1 MKNLNQ
7 KLYLEINNSNYTFF
21 VVEDNNQDNFKILY
35 KLKTSLTGLANDG
48 IFDLEKIFSSIKENI
63 LIIEKK
69 FNLTFKEL
77 ILILENFNPTF
88 INLSGY
94 KKLNGSQVLRENI
107 TYILNTLKSCV
118 DKIEH
123 KKTIIH
129 IFNSKFFLDNKK
141 IDNLPIGLFGD
152 FYSHELSFVLMNKN
166 EHKNLNHIL
175 NKCNLNIKKILIK
188 SFVEGAYLSNDNK
201 NIETFFHI
209 NMNDN
214 HSKISYFENNALK
227 FEQVFK
233 FGTEIIIN
241 DITKITS
248 LKKKDVEWIL
258 ENIKLNQDVDDNELI
273 EKDFFPEN
281 IHKKIK
287 KKLIYEII
295 LARTKELSEIILY
308 ENKNFYYYKNS
319 TKLIFFELKHY
330 LTNQCFKEF
339 FKIVFSN
346 NRSFKIKFVE
356 DLSDENLLKTANKL
370 VHFGWK
376 KEAIPVTV
384 AKKSLIARFFKA
396 IFE

>member
-1 MKNLNQ
+1 M
-7 KLYLEINNSNYTFF
+7 
-21 VVEDNNQDNFKILY
+21 
-35 KLKTSLTGLANDG
+35 
-48 IFDLEKIFSSIKENI
+48 
-63 LIIEKK
+63 
-69 FNLTFKEL
+69 
-77 ILILENFNPTF
+77 
-88 INLSGY
+88 
-94 KKLNGSQVLRENI
+94 
-107 TYILNTLKSCV
+107 
-118 DKIEH
+118 
-123 KKTIIH
+123 
-129 IFNSKFFLDNKK
+129 
-141 IDNLPIGLFGD
+141 
-152 FYSHELSFVLMNKN
+152 
-166 EHKNLNHIL
+166 
-175 NKCNLNIKKILIK
+175 
-188 SFVEGAYLSNDNK
+188 
-201 NIETFFHI
+201 
-209 NMNDN
+209 
-214 HSKISYFENNALK
+214 
-227 FEQVFK
+227 
-233 FGTEIIIN
+233 
-241 DITKITS
+241 
-248 LKKKDVEWIL
+248 
-258 ENIKLNQDVDDNELI
+258 DDNELI

-308 ENKNFYYYKNS
+308 ENKNFSYYKNS